1 VPWDGRERPV
11 IEHVAGAS
19 PCPSLV
25 EARLGVWPMALRSGM
40 DMNSDS
46 LTLLDYLREGSLDSC
61 YSYEYTQRRTGSKD
75 VLLALALL
83 CVLRY
88 SPSRHNGGSVK
99 ANKLLCVLV
108 DKRLGQGEGRELA
121 ALIEHS
127 PLQCMPV

>member
-1 VPWDGRERPV
+1 MVAYLHSFHRNKEEPWDGRERPV

-83 CVLRY
+83 CVLTVCSDILPADIMEAVLR
-88 SPSRHNGGSVK
+88 PTNCSVY
-99 ANKLLCVLV
+99 
-108 DKRLGQGEGRELA
+108 
-121 ALIEHS
+121 
-127 PLQCMPV
+127 